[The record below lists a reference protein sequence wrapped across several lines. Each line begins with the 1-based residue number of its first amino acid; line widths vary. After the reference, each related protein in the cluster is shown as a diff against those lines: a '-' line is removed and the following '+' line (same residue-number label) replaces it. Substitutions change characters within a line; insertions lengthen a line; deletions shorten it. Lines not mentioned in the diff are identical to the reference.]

1 VNRVAGSIIIGLFG
15 GEYTA
20 SFGGGELICIG
31 FDDLRSS
38 FLSSN
43 STGEAEEIRALAASN
58 SFAFVARRVVT
69 ISID

>member
-1 VNRVAGSIIIGLFG
+1 
-15 GEYTA
+15 
-20 SFGGGELICIG
+20 
-31 FDDLRSS
+31 
-38 FLSSN
+38 LSSD